1 VPAVKT
7 TYLCQQCGAASPK
20 WAGQC
25 PSCSAWNTL
34 VETVAAPRTAT
45 RAPSAARA
53 MAGAAAL
60 TPIGEVSSAEASRLA
75 SGIGEVDRVLGG
87 GFVPGSIILF
97 GGDPGIGKSTL
108 LLQLAA
114 RLAPTGGP
122 VLYVTGEE
130 SAAQVRGRAERIGAV
145 VDGLQLAATTD
156 LETALAAID
165 NLSPSLAVVDS
176 VQTLT
181 SAELSGPAGSVGQV
195 REVAARLAEAAKGGS
210 TCVALV
216 GHVTKEGTVAGP
228 RTLEHL
234 VDAVIYLEGERLG
247 ATRLLRAA
255 KNRFG
260 STDEVGV
267 LEMRGDGLV
276 AVEDASRFFIESD
289 EAPTAGTAIT
299 IALEGTRPLA
309 VEIQALSAPAAYG
322 SPATRDD
329 RHRPQPRADA
339 HRGPGPARRP
349 QPVRPRRVRERRRRP
364 AHRRT
369 GVRPRGGG
377 RTRFEPARAA
387 GAGGHGAGRRG
398 CAVRDACAR
407 PSGPSDACWKRLAL
421 GFDRLVTGPARGGR
435 TDGARGLV
443 VARDIRE
450 ALQVRSPKADPNPV
464 HGRAGSRVLRLRPSE
479 APSARSLQVHRSFIS
494 AACRGP
500 DHLAHSSD
508 PMTRIIQ
515 LTGALLGTLIGFATW
530 ARAARALRHAHRAR
544 RTGPRS

>member
-7 TYLCQQCGAASPK
+7 NYVCQQCGAASPK

-25 PSCSAWNTL
+25 PSCDAWNSL
-34 VETVAAPRTAT
+34 VETVAAPRPSRPA
-45 RAPSAARA
+45 SAARS
-53 MAGAAAL
+53 MAGIAAL

-75 SGIGEVDRVLGG
+75 SGVGEVDRVLGG

-108 LLQLAA
+108 LLQLAG
-114 RLAPTGGP
+114 RLAGAGP

-130 SAAQVRGRAERIGAV
+130 SAAQVRGRAERVGAV
-145 VDGLQLAATTD
+145 VDGLQLAVTTD
-156 LETALAAID
+156 LDTAVAAIEQ
-165 NLSPSLAVVDS
+165 LSPALAVVDS

-181 SAELSGPAGSVGQV
+181 SADLSGPAGSVGQV
-195 REVAARLAEAAKGGS
+195 RQVASRLAEVAKAGQ

-267 LEMRGDGLV
+267 LEMRGDGL
-276 AVEDASRFFIESD
+276 AEVEDASRFFIESD
-289 EAPTAGTAIT
+289 ESPTAGSAVT

-322 SPATRDD
+322 SPRRATTGIDQNRVLMLVAVLARHAGVNLTSHDVYVNVAGGLRIDEPAADLAIAAALASSLRD
-329 RHRPQPRADA
+329 RPVTAVTVLAAEVALSGRLRQAVRA
-339 HRGPGPARRP
+339 
-349 QPVRPRRVRERRRRP
+349 ERRQLEASR
-364 AHRRT
+364 
-369 GVRPRGGG
+369 
-377 RTRFEPARAA
+377 
-387 GAGGHGAGRRG
+387 
-398 CAVRDACAR
+398 
-407 PSGPSDACWKRLAL
+407 L
-421 GFDRLVTGPARGGR
+421 GFERLVTGPARGSSAR
-435 TDGARGLV
+435 QDGAGLV

-450 ALQVRSPKADPNPV
+450 ALEI
-464 HGRAGSRVLRLRPSE
+464 VLR
-479 APSARSLQVHRSFIS
+479 
-494 AACRGP
+494 
-500 DHLAHSSD
+500 
-508 PMTRIIQ
+508 T
-515 LTGALLGTLIGFATW
+515 
-530 ARAARALRHAHRAR
+530 
-544 RTGPRS
+544 